1 MRQRRLREWLQ
12 QAWRKALP
20 FLLSQLPHTTEEQV
34 IVFTFATLLFLYL
47 TTPPEEPLPPPK
59 PPPPALE
66 QHLPPAPLPLRVLT
80 ETPDSDEPAPEETL
94 PNEQEVPSADLL
106 LPPIHPLA
114 PLEDEEENSWLEGEE
129 ELDRYSLAGDA
140 EECEESDEW

>member
-12 QAWRKALP
+12 HAWRKALP
-20 FLLSQLPHTTEEQV
+20 FLLSQVPRTTEEQV

-47 TTPPEEPLPPPK
+47 TTPPEEPLPPPE

-66 QHLPPAPLPLRVLT
+66 QHLPPVSPPLRVLT
-80 ETPDSDEPAPEETL
+80 ETPAPEETL
-94 PNEQEVPSADLL
+94 PNEQEAPSADLL
-106 LPPIHPLA
+106 LPAIRPLDS
-114 PLEDEEENSWLEGEE
+114 LQDEEEKSWLGGEE

-140 EECEESDEW
+140 EEREESDEW